1 MLIADMNKSEYFIT
15 LGISAT
21 AGALTGILSSRKNLA
36 LGGLLGAAVGAA
48 VAAVVVSTCTRLMEQ
63 ADDGIDYYSETSPLY
78 HGFDDIEVE

>member
-1 MLIADMNKSEYFIT
+1 MNKSKYLIT

-21 AGALTGILSSRKNLA
+21 AGALAGIISTRKNPA
-36 LGGLLGAAVGAA
+36 LGGVVGAAAGAA
-48 VAAVVVSTCTRLMEQ
+48 VAAIAVSSYTRLMEQ